1 MAPVCF
7 VVMGFGKKI
16 DLATGR
22 ELDLDKTYQNVIKPA
37 VTDAGYAC
45 ERADEILHSGI
56 IDVPMYDRLF
66 GAELVVAD
74 LSTANL
80 NAIFELGVRHAMKP
94 RTTIIIAESKFKIPF
109 DASHIVVYA
118 YEHLGPDIGFSETM
132 RMRGLL
138 TNLANALR
146 TSQQAD
152 SPVYVALSNLQ
163 PPSLPAPARAAAFAA
178 AAEQQAAPVDTYAVK
193 LQIARD
199 AMAHGDFSVA
209 KSVLRG
215 LYDEQTATGADGAP
229 KPARPFVVQQLALA
243 TYKAAEADAKTAGPD
258 TALVGYTEAEQL
270 LRTLN
275 IDATTDP
282 ETLGLWS
289 AIHKRRAE
297 MSTQLASQ
305 RLDDAEEAVHA
316 AERGFMIKRDYY
328 NGTNL
333 AYLFNLR
340 ASLSSGDD
348 RIADNVFASRVR
360 RMLLKITADR
370 LAALVAEQLSAVDAN
385 APPPASDSGEVRPL
399 AEERYWVEATHA
411 ECLIALDDPT
421 GEDLMKKALASA
433 PAAWMAATTQDQL
446 DRVKALLAKAGA

>member
-1 MAPVCF
+1 MNPVCF
-7 VVMGFGKKI
+7 VIMGFGKKI

-22 ELDLDKTYQNVIKPA
+22 ELDLDKTYQNIIKPA
-37 VTDAGYAC
+37 VTDAGYEC
-45 ERADEILHSGI
+45 ERADEILHSGV

-80 NAIFELGVRHAMKP
+80 NAIFELGIRHAMKP

-109 DASHIVVYA
+109 DASHIVVYS
-118 YEHLGPDIGFSETM
+118 YEHLGPDIGYSETI
-132 RMRGLL
+132 RMRAEL
-138 TNLANALR
+138 TNLANALKNGR
-146 TSQQAD
+146 AAD
-152 SPVYVALSNLQ
+152 SPVYVALSDLQ
-163 PPSLPAPARAAAFAA
+163 PPTRPAPPPASFAPAAPAAAPA
-178 AAEQQAAPVDTYAVK
+178 DTYAVK
-193 LQIARD
+193 PQIAHD
-199 AMAHGDFSVA
+199 AMTHGDFSVA

-215 LYDEQTATGADGAP
+215 VYDEQTAPGADGAP

-258 TALVGYTEAEQL
+258 RALVGYSQAEEL
-270 LRTLN
+270 LWKLDIET
-275 IDATTDP
+275 TTDP

-297 MSTQLASQ
+297 MESRPAAQ
-305 RLDDAEEAVHA
+305 RFEDAEEAVHA

-340 ASLSSGDD
+340 ASLSSDDD
-348 RIADNVFASRVR
+348 RIADNVFADRVR
-360 RMLLKITADR
+360 RMVVKITADR
-370 LAALVAEQLSAVDAN
+370 LAALGAEQQSAADSAT
-385 APPPASDSGEVRPL
+385 PPPTPESGEVRPL

-411 ECLIALDDPT
+411 ECLIALGDPS

-433 PAAWMAATTQDQL
+433 PAPWMADTTRGQL
-446 DRVKALLAKAGA
+446 GRVRALLAKARP

>member
-1 MAPVCF
+1 
-7 VVMGFGKKI
+7 MGFGKKI

-22 ELDLDKTYQNVIKPA
+22 ELDLDKTYQNIIKPA
-37 VTDAGYAC
+37 VIDAGYQC
-45 ERADEILHSGI
+45 ERADEIQHSGI

-109 DASHIVVYA
+109 DASHIVVRP
-118 YEHLGPDIGFSETM
+118 YEHLGPDIGYSETI
-132 RMRGLL
+132 RMRGEL
-138 TNLANALR
+138 TNLANALKNGQDR
-146 TSQQAD
+146 D
-152 SPVYVALSNLQ
+152 SPVYVALSDLL
-163 PPSLPAPARAAAFAA
+163 PPTRPPPPLVKLAFDARAAA
-178 AAEQQAAPVDTYAVK
+178 APVDSYAVK

-199 AMAHGDFSVA
+199 SIAKGDFSVA

-215 LYDEQTATGADGAP
+215 VYDEQTAPGADGAP
-229 KPARPFVVQQLALA
+229 KPVRPFVVQQLAFA
-243 TYKAAEADAKTAGPD
+243 TYKAAEADAETAAPD
-258 TALVGYTEAEQL
+258 RALVGYTEAEEL
-270 LRTLN
+270 LRKMDIET
-275 IDATTDP
+275 TTDP

-297 MSTQLASQ
+297 MESRSEAQ
-305 RLDDAEEAVHA
+305 RLEDAEEAVRA

-340 ASLSSGDD
+340 ASLSSGND
-348 RIADNVFASRVR
+348 RIADNVFADRVR
-360 RMLLKITADR
+360 RMVVKITSDR
-370 LAALVAEQLSAVDAN
+370 LKALVAEQRSADDSA
-385 APPPASDSGEVRPL
+385 AQQPALYAGEVRPL

-411 ECLIALDDPT
+411 ECLIALGDAS
-421 GEDLMKKALASA
+421 GEDLMRRALASA
-433 PAAWMAATTQDQL
+433 PAKWMADTTQEQL
-446 DRVKALLAKAGA
+446 GRVKALLAKAHA